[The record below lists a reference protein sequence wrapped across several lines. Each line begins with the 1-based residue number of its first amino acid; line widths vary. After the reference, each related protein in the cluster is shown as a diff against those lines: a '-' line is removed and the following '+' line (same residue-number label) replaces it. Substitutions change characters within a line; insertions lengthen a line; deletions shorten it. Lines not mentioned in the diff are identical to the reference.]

1 MSVSYTHIYLVRTK
15 LFGLL
20 TCKAWKPI
28 LFPYYPNMLIV
39 FTSWQ
44 NMGCNLI
51 DLATLPR
58 NTLIPRGNFSSCF
71 LLELLIDFYF

>member
-1 MSVSYTHIYLVRTK
+1 MSISYTHIYLVRTK

-20 TCKAWKPI
+20 TYKAWKPI
-28 LFPYYPNMLIV
+28 LSSYYMNMLRV

-44 NMGCNLI
+44 NMACNLI
-51 DLATLPR
+51 DLATLPS
-58 NTLIPRGNFSSCF
+58 NTFIPQGNFFSCF